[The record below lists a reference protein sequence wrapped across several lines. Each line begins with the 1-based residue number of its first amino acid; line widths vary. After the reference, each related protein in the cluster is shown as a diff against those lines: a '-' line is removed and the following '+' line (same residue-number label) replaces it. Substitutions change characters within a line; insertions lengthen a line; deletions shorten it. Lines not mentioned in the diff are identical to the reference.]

1 MHTAQCRCRRLGKGK
16 LRVSDLLAEDSLQL
30 RLHTPSTAKSLAT
43 SISYSAPAE
52 FLDPTPFLGVNC
64 LLITH
69 GIGFNFF
76 DQRTWDAYVER
87 LAGVPVCAI
96 AFVTG
101 VAHRL
106 IPTPLVEAAKA
117 HGIPLLEV
125 PSVVPALQ
133 LQRFVTSV
141 LEAERFA
148 LTRRSWEL
156 ADRCAKAAR
165 SGGSLR
171 AVLAEVAAAAEGHCA
186 IFDTTGA
193 LISCWPASS
202 RWTAE
207 DLRQDRGTPG
217 SSFAL
222 PTGGTDHF
230 QLVVRGGTNGEPL
243 ATLIGPASS
252 ILAMQLNSAFRASSP
267 HLGKLERLMLQL
279 EDWQGVALKELT
291 RTFRNTGLDPQAP
304 TFLLVAEPDKA
315 QLPHAWRIRL
325 AVQEHLNNTHVFT
338 YRGSIY
344 ALAQARTD
352 TGADWDALPGR
363 LLESLG
369 RIVPGLPL
377 VVKGPLRSVD
387 ELRLGLAHAQRLVRQ
402 VSGPTIAAPMSME
415 SLVVATA
422 GSGAHAAAENLLA
435 PLRDYDRE
443 NNGQLLQTLRA
454 YLDHDAHP
462 SRVCQALFIHRNTLS
477 KRLALMSRL
486 LNVRLD
492 TLDGLTTC
500 LLAIRVTDAAP

>member
-1 MHTAQCRCRRLGKGK
+1 M
-16 LRVSDLLAEDSLQL
+16 RVSDLLAEDSLQL
-30 RLHTPSTAKSLAT
+30 RLHTPSTAKRLAT
-43 SISYSAPAE
+43 SISYTAPAE
-52 FLDPTPFLGVNC
+52 FLDPTPFLGANC

-106 IPTPLVEAAKA
+106 IPTPLVEAARA

-148 LTRRSWEL
+148 LTRQSWEL
-156 ADRCAKAAR
+156 ADLCARAAR

-171 AVLAEVAAAAEGHCA
+171 AVLAEVAAAAEGQCA
-186 IFDTTGA
+186 VFDTTGA
-193 LISCWPASS
+193 LISCWPTSS

-207 DLRQDRGTPG
+207 DLRLDLRGTPG
-217 SSFAL
+217 ASFAL
-222 PTGGTDHF
+222 PTGGTEHF
-230 QLVVRGGTNGEPL
+230 QLVVRGGTTGEPL

-252 ILAMQLNSAFRASSP
+252 ILAMQLNSAFKASAP
-267 HLGKLERLMLQL
+267 HQAKLERLMQQL

-291 RTFRNTGLDPQAP
+291 RTFRTTGLDPHAP
-304 TFLLVAEPDKA
+304 TFLVVAEPEKA

-325 AVQEHLNNTHVFT
+325 AVQEHLNNAHVFT
-338 YRGSIY
+338 YRGSFY

-352 TGADWDALPGR
+352 TAAAWDAVPDR
-363 LLESLG
+363 LLDSL
-369 RIVPGLPL
+369 RQVVPGLSL
-377 VVKGPLRSVD
+377 VIKGPLGSVD

-402 VSGPTIAAPMSME
+402 VKGPAIAAPMSIE
-415 SLVVATA
+415 SLVLATA

-435 PLRDYDRE
+435 PLRNYDLA
-443 NNGQLLQTLRA
+443 NNGRLMPTLRA
-454 YLDHDAHP
+454 YLDHNAQP
-462 SRVCQALFIHRNTLS
+462 SRVCQSLYIHRNTLS

-500 LLAIRVTDAAP
+500 MLAVRITDDEP

>member
-1 MHTAQCRCRRLGKGK
+1 M
-16 LRVSDLLAEDSLQL
+16 RVSDLLAEDALQL
-30 RLHTPSTAKSLAT
+30 RLHTPSTAESLST

-52 FLDPTPFLGVNC
+52 FLDPTPFLGANC

-106 IPTPLVEAAKA
+106 IPKPLVEAAKA

-148 LTRRSWEL
+148 LTRQSWEL
-156 ADRCAKAAR
+156 ADLCAKAAR

-171 AVLAEVAAAAEGHCA
+171 AVLAEVAAAAGGQCA

-193 LISCWPASS
+193 LISCWPAGS
-202 RWTAE
+202 RWSAE
-207 DLRQDRGTPG
+207 DLRRDRGTPR

-230 QLVVRGGTNGEPL
+230 QLVVRGGTTGEPL

-252 ILAMQLNSAFRASSP
+252 ILAMQLNSAFKASAP
-267 HLGKLERLMLQL
+267 HQAKLERLMQQL

-291 RTFRNTGLDPQAP
+291 RTYRATGLDPHAP
-304 TFLLVAEPDKA
+304 TFLVVAEPDKA

-325 AVQEHLNNTHVFT
+325 AVQEHLNNVHVFT
-338 YRGSIY
+338 YRGAIY

-352 TGADWDALPGR
+352 TGADWDAIPDR
-363 LLESLG
+363 LLDSLR
-369 RIVPGLPL
+369 RIVPGLRL
-377 VVKGPLRSVD
+377 VIKGPLRSVD

-402 VSGPTIAAPMSME
+402 VGMPTIAAPMSIE
-415 SLVVATA
+415 SLVLATA

-435 PLRDYDRE
+435 PLLDYDRA
-443 NNGQLLQTLRA
+443 NNGRLLPTLRA
-454 YLDHDAHP
+454 YLEHDAQP
-462 SRVCQALFIHRNTLS
+462 SKVCQSLYIHRNTLS

-500 LLAIRVTDAAP
+500 LLAVRITDDAP

>member
-1 MHTAQCRCRRLGKGK
+1 MKVK
-16 LRVSDLLAEDSLQL
+16 DLLAEDSLQL
-30 RLHTPSTAKSLAT
+30 RLHTPSTTRSLAT
-43 SISYSAPAE
+43 SISYAAPAE
-52 FLDPTPFLGVNC
+52 FLDPTPFLGANC

-101 VAHRL
+101 AAHRL
-106 IPTPLVEAAKA
+106 IPTPLLEAAKA

-148 LTRRSWEL
+148 LTRQSWEL

-165 SGGSLR
+165 SGGSLT
-171 AVLAEVAAAAEGHCA
+171 AVLAEVAFAAGGQCA

-207 DLRQDRGTPG
+207 DLRRDERGTPG

-230 QLVVRGGTNGEPL
+230 QLVVRGGASGEPL

-252 ILAMQLNSAFRASSP
+252 ILAMQLNSAFKASVP
-267 HLGKLERLMLQL
+267 HQAKLERLMHQL

-291 RTFRNTGLDPQAP
+291 RTLRATGLDPHAP
-304 TFLLVAEPDKA
+304 TFLVVAAPDRA

-325 AVQEHLNNTHVFT
+325 AVQEHLNNAHVFT
-338 YRGSIY
+338 YRGSFY
-344 ALAQARTD
+344 AIAQARTD
-352 TGADWDALPGR
+352 TATDWEAIPGR
-363 LLESLG
+363 LLDSLR

-377 VVKGPLRSVD
+377 VIKGPLRSVD
-387 ELRLGLAHAQRLVRQ
+387 ELRLGLAHAQRLVRE
-402 VSGPTIAAPMSME
+402 VTGPAIAAPMSIE

-435 PLRDYDRE
+435 PLLNYDLA
-443 NNGQLLQTLRA
+443 NNGRLLPTLRA
-454 YLDHDAHP
+454 YLDHDAQP
-462 SRVCQALFIHRNTLS
+462 SKACQALFIHRNTLS
-477 KRLALMSRL
+477 KRLALMSGL

-500 LLAIRVTDAAP
+500 MLAVRITDAAP

>member
-1 MHTAQCRCRRLGKGK
+1 M
-16 LRVSDLLAEDSLQL
+16 RVSDLLAEDALQL
-30 RLHTPSTAKSLAT
+30 RLHTPSTAKSLST

-52 FLDPTPFLGVNC
+52 FLDPTPFLGANC

-106 IPTPLVEAAKA
+106 IPKPLVEAAKA

-148 LTRRSWEL
+148 LTRQSWEL
-156 ADRCAKAAR
+156 ADSCAKAAR
-165 SGGSLR
+165 SGGSLG
-171 AVLAEVAAAAEGHCA
+171 AVLAEVAAAAGGKCA

-193 LISCWPASS
+193 LISCWPAGS

-207 DLRQDRGTPG
+207 DLRHDRGTPR

-230 QLVVRGGTNGEPL
+230 QLVVRGGASGEPL

-252 ILAMQLNSAFRASSP
+252 ILAMQLNSAFKASAP
-267 HLGKLERLMLQL
+267 HQAKLERLMQQL

-291 RTFRNTGLDPQAP
+291 RTFRATGLDPHAP
-304 TFLLVAEPDKA
+304 TFLVVAEPDRS

-325 AVQEHLNNTHVFT
+325 AVQEHLNNAHVFT

-352 TGADWDALPGR
+352 PGADWDAIPDR
-363 LLESLG
+363 LLDSLR
-369 RIVPGLPL
+369 RIVPGLRL
-377 VVKGPLRSVD
+377 VIKGPLGSVD
-387 ELRLGLAHAQRLVRQ
+387 ELRLGLTHAQRLVRR
-402 VSGPTIAAPMSME
+402 VGAPTIAAPMSIE
-415 SLVVATA
+415 SLVLATA
-422 GSGAHAAAENLLA
+422 GSGAHTAAENLLA
-435 PLRDYDRE
+435 PLLDYDRA
-443 NNGQLLQTLRA
+443 NNGRLLPTLRA
-454 YLDHDAHP
+454 YLEHDAQP
-462 SRVCQALFIHRNTLS
+462 SRVCQSLYIHRNTLS

-486 LNVRLD
+486 MNVRLD

-500 LLAIRVTDAAP
+500 LLAVRITDEAP

>member
-1 MHTAQCRCRRLGKGK
+1 M
-16 LRVSDLLAEDSLQL
+16 AEDTLQL
-30 RLHTPSTAKSLAT
+30 RLHTPSTAKSLST

-52 FLDPTPFLGVNC
+52 FLDPTPFLGANC

-106 IPTPLVEAAKA
+106 IPKPLVEAAKA

-148 LTRRSWEL
+148 LTRQSWEL
-156 ADRCAKAAR
+156 ADLCAKAAR

-171 AVLAEVAAAAEGHCA
+171 AVLAEVAAAAEGQCA

-202 RWTAE
+202 RWAAE
-207 DLRQDRGTPG
+207 DLRHNRGAQS

-230 QLVVRGGTNGEPL
+230 QLVVRGGTTGEPL

-252 ILAMQLNSAFRASSP
+252 ILAMQLNSAFKASAP
-267 HLGKLERLMLQL
+267 HQAKLERLMQQL

-291 RTFRNTGLDPQAP
+291 RTFRATGLDPHAP

-325 AVQEHLNNTHVFT
+325 AVQEHLNNAHVFT

-352 TGADWDALPGR
+352 TGADWEGIPDR
-363 LLESLG
+363 LLGSL
-369 RIVPGLPL
+369 RPIVPGLRL
-377 VVKGPLRSVD
+377 VIKGPLRSVD

-402 VSGPTIAAPMSME
+402 VGMPTVAASMSIE
-415 SLVVATA
+415 SLVLATA

-435 PLRDYDRE
+435 PLLEYDRV
-443 NNGQLLQTLRA
+443 NNGRLLPTLRA
-454 YLDHDAHP
+454 YLDHDAQP
-462 SRVCQALFIHRNTLS
+462 SKACRALYIHRNTLS

-492 TLDGLTTC
+492 TLEGLTTC
-500 LLAIRVTDAAP
+500 MLAVRITDDAP

>member
-1 MHTAQCRCRRLGKGK
+1 M
-16 LRVSDLLAEDSLQL
+16 RVSDLLAEDSLQL

-52 FLDPTPFLGVNC
+52 FLDPTPFLGANC

-106 IPTPLVEAAKA
+106 IPKPLVEAAKA
-117 HGIPLLEV
+117 HQIPLLEV

-148 LTRRSWEL
+148 LTRQSWEL

-171 AVLAEVAAAAEGHCA
+171 AVLAQVGAAADGQCA
-186 IFDTTGA
+186 VFDTTGA
-193 LISCWPASS
+193 LVSCWPAGS

-207 DLRQDRGTPG
+207 DLRQDGRGAPG

-230 QLVVRGGTNGEPL
+230 QLVVRGGTTGEPL

-252 ILAMQLNSAFRASSP
+252 ILAMQLNSAFKAGAP
-267 HLGKLERLMLQL
+267 HQGKLERLMLQL

-291 RTFRNTGLDPQAP
+291 RTFRATGLDAHAP
-304 TFLLVAEPDKA
+304 TFLLAAEPDRT
-315 QLPHAWRIRL
+315 QLPNAWRIRL
-325 AVQEHLNNTHVFT
+325 AVQDHLNNAHVFT

-352 TGADWDALPGR
+352 TAADWQVIPDR
-363 LLESLG
+363 LLASL
-369 RIVPGLPL
+369 RQIVPGLPL
-377 VVKGPLRSVD
+377 VIKGPLRSVD

-402 VSGPTIAAPMSME
+402 VSEPTIAAPMSIE

-435 PLRDYDRE
+435 PLLEYDRA
-443 NNGQLLQTLRA
+443 NNGRLLPTLRA
-454 YLDHDAHP
+454 YLDHDAQP
-462 SRVCQALFIHRNTLS
+462 SRVCQALYIHRNTLS

-492 TLDGLTTC
+492 TLEGLTTC
-500 LLAIRVTDAAP
+500 MLAVRITDAAP

>member
-1 MHTAQCRCRRLGKGK
+1 M
-16 LRVSDLLAEDSLQL
+16 RVSDLLAEDSLQL
-30 RLHTPSTAKSLAT
+30 RLHTPSTAQRLAT
-43 SISYSAPAE
+43 SISYTAPAE
-52 FLDPTPFLGVNC
+52 FLDPTPFLGANC

-148 LTRRSWEL
+148 LTRQSWEL
-156 ADRCAKAAR
+156 ADLCAKAAR

-171 AVLAEVAAAAEGHCA
+171 AVLAEVAAAAEGQCA
-186 IFDTTGA
+186 VFDTTGA

-207 DLRQDRGTPG
+207 DLRHDARGASG

-222 PTGGTDHF
+222 PTGGTEHF
-230 QLVVRGGTNGEPL
+230 QLVVRGGTTGEPL

-252 ILAMQLNSAFRASSP
+252 ILAMQLNSAFKASAP
-267 HLGKLERLMLQL
+267 HQAKLERLMQQL
-279 EDWQGVALKELT
+279 G
-291 RTFRNTGLDPQAP
+291 GLAGCGP
-304 TFLLVAEPDKA
+304 E
-315 QLPHAWRIRL
+315 
-325 AVQEHLNNTHVFT
+325 
-338 YRGSIY
+338 
-344 ALAQARTD
+344 
-352 TGADWDALPGR
+352 GADPDLPRHRPGPARPHLPGG
-363 LLESLG
+363 G
-369 RIVPGLPL
+369 RAGQ
-377 VVKGPLRSVD
+377 GPTAAC
-387 ELRLGLAHAQRLVRQ
+387 LADPAGSAGAPEQRPCLHVSRLVLRPRAGPDGHRRGLGCH
-402 VSGPTIAAPMSME
+402 SGPAAGLSP
-415 SLVVATA
+415 A
-422 GSGAHAAAENLLA
+422 GGARAVPRYQGAL
-435 PLRDYDRE
+435 
-443 NNGQLLQTLRA
+443 GQR
-454 YLDHDAHP
+454 
-462 SRVCQALFIHRNTLS
+462 
-477 KRLALMSRL
+477 
-486 LNVRLD
+486 
-492 TLDGLTTC
+492 G
-500 LLAIRVTDAAP
+500 

>member
-1 MHTAQCRCRRLGKGK
+1 M
-16 LRVSDLLAEDSLQL
+16 RVTDLLAEDSLQL
-30 RLHTPSTAKSLAT
+30 RLHTPSTAERLAT
-43 SISYSAPAE
+43 SISYAAPAE
-52 FLDPTPFLGVNC
+52 FLDPTPFLGSNC

-76 DQRTWDAYVER
+76 DQRTWDAYAER

-106 IPTPLVEAAKA
+106 IPKPLVEAARA

-148 LTRRSWEL
+148 LTRQSWEL
-156 ADRCAKAAR
+156 ADLCAKAAR
-165 SGGSLR
+165 SGGTLR
-171 AVLAEVAAAAEGHCA
+171 AVLAEVAAAAEGECA
-186 IFDTTGA
+186 VFDTTGA

-202 RWTAE
+202 RWSAE
-207 DLRQDRGTPG
+207 DLRLDARGTSG
-217 SSFAL
+217 ASFAL
-222 PTGGTDHF
+222 PTGGTEHF
-230 QLVVRGGTNGEPL
+230 QLVVRGGTAGEPL

-252 ILAMQLNSAFRASSP
+252 ILAMQLNSAFKASPP
-267 HLGKLERLMLQL
+267 HQAKLERLMLQM

-291 RTFRNTGLDPQAP
+291 RTFRTTGLDPHAP
-304 TFLLVAEPDKA
+304 TFLVVAEPDKA

-325 AVQEHLNNTHVFT
+325 AVKEHLNNAHVFT
-338 YRGSIY
+338 YRGAFY

-352 TGADWDALPGR
+352 TAAAWSAVPDR
-363 LLESLG
+363 LLDSL
-369 RIVPGLPL
+369 RQVVPTLSL
-377 VVKGPLRSVD
+377 VIKGPLGSVD

-402 VSGPTIAAPMSME
+402 VKGPAIAAPMSIE
-415 SLVVATA
+415 SLVLATA

-435 PLRDYDRE
+435 PLITYDLA
-443 NNGQLLQTLRA
+443 NNGRLMATLRA
-454 YLDHDAHP
+454 YLDHDAQP
-462 SRVCQALFIHRNTLS
+462 SRVCQSLYIHRNTLS

-500 LLAIRVTDAAP
+500 MLAVRITEDPA

>member
-1 MHTAQCRCRRLGKGK
+1 M
-16 LRVSDLLAEDSLQL
+16 RVSDLLAEDALQL
-30 RLHTPSTAKSLAT
+30 RLHTPSTAQRLAT
-43 SISYSAPAE
+43 SISYTAPAE
-52 FLDPTPFLGVNC
+52 FLDPTPFLGANC

-106 IPTPLVEAAKA
+106 IPKPLVEAAKA

-148 LTRRSWEL
+148 LTRQSWEL
-156 ADRCAKAAR
+156 ADLCAKAAR

-171 AVLAEVAAAAEGHCA
+171 AVLAEVAAAAEGQCA
-186 IFDTTGA
+186 VFDTTGA

-207 DLRQDRGTPG
+207 DLRHDRGSSG

-222 PTGGTDHF
+222 PTGGTEHF
-230 QLVVRGGTNGEPL
+230 QLVVRGGTTGEPL

-252 ILAMQLNSAFRASSP
+252 ILAMQLNRAFQASAP
-267 HLGKLERLMLQL
+267 HQTKLERLMQQL
-279 EDWQGVALKELT
+279 EDWQGVALKEVT
-291 RTFRNTGLDPQAP
+291 RTFRGTGLDAHAP
-304 TFLLVAEPDKA
+304 TFLVVAEPDKA
-315 QLPHAWRIRL
+315 ELPHAWRIRL
-325 AVQEHLNNTHVFT
+325 AVQEHLNNAHVFT
-338 YRGSIY
+338 YRGSFY

-352 TGADWDALPGR
+352 TAADWNVIPDR
-363 LLESLG
+363 LLGSL
-369 RIVPGLPL
+369 RQVVPGMPL
-377 VVKGPLRSVD
+377 VIKGPLGSVD
-387 ELRLGLAHAQRLVRQ
+387 ELRLGLAHAQWLVRQ
-402 VSGPTIAAPMSME
+402 VRGPAVAAPMSIE
-415 SLVVATA
+415 SLVLATA

-435 PLRDYDRE
+435 PLRNYDQA
-443 NNGQLLQTLRA
+443 NNGRLMPTLRA
-454 YLDHDAHP
+454 YLDHDAQP
-462 SRVCQALFIHRNTLS
+462 SRVCQALYIHRNTLS

-500 LLAIRVTDAAP
+500 MLAVRITDDEP

>member
-1 MHTAQCRCRRLGKGK
+1 M
-16 LRVSDLLAEDSLQL
+16 RVSDLLAEDALQL
-30 RLHTPSTAKSLAT
+30 RLHTPSTAKSLST

-52 FLDPTPFLGVNC
+52 FLDPTPFLGANC

-106 IPTPLVEAAKA
+106 IPRPLVEAAKA

-148 LTRRSWEL
+148 LTRQSWEL
-156 ADRCAKAAR
+156 ADLCAKAAR

-171 AVLAEVAAAAEGHCA
+171 AVLAEVAAATQGQCA

-193 LISCWPASS
+193 LISSWPASS

-207 DLRQDRGTPG
+207 DLRHDRGTPA

-222 PTGGTDHF
+222 PTGGTEHF
-230 QLVVRGGTNGEPL
+230 QLVVRGGTTGEPL
-243 ATLIGPASS
+243 ATMIGPASS
-252 ILAMQLNSAFRASSP
+252 ILAMQLNSAFKASAP
-267 HLGKLERLMLQL
+267 HQAKLERLMQQL

-291 RTFRNTGLDPQAP
+291 RTFRTTGLDPHAP
-304 TFLLVAEPDKA
+304 TFLVVAEPNKA
-315 QLPHAWRIRL
+315 QLPQAWRIRL
-325 AVQEHLNNTHVFT
+325 AVQEHLNNAHVFT

-344 ALAQARTD
+344 AMAQARTD
-352 TGADWDALPGR
+352 TGAGWEAIPER
-363 LLESLG
+363 LLDSL
-369 RIVPGLPL
+369 RPIVPGLRL
-377 VVKGPLRSVD
+377 VLKGPLGSVD

-402 VSGPTIAAPMSME
+402 VDMPTIAAPMSIE

-435 PLRDYDRE
+435 PLLDYDRV
-443 NNGQLLQTLRA
+443 NNGRLLPTLRA
-454 YLDHDAHP
+454 YLDHDAQP
-462 SRVCQALFIHRNTLS
+462 SRVCQSLYIHRNTLS

-486 LNVRLD
+486 LNLRLD

-500 LLAIRVTDAAP
+500 MLAVRITDDAP

>member
-1 MHTAQCRCRRLGKGK
+1 M
-16 LRVSDLLAEDSLQL
+16 RVSDLLAEDALQL
-30 RLHTPSTAKSLAT
+30 RLHTPSTAKSLST

-52 FLDPTPFLGVNC
+52 FLDPTPFLGANC

-106 IPTPLVEAAKA
+106 IPTPLVEAAKT

-148 LTRRSWEL
+148 LTRQSWEL
-156 ADRCAKAAR
+156 ADLCAKAAR

-171 AVLAEVAAAAEGHCA
+171 AVLAEVAAAAEGQCA

-193 LISCWPASS
+193 LISCWPAGS

-207 DLRQDRGTPG
+207 DLRHGRGTPG

-222 PTGGTDHF
+222 PTGGTEHF
-230 QLVVRGGTNGEPL
+230 QLVVRGGTTGEPL

-252 ILAMQLNSAFRASSP
+252 ILAMQLNSAFKAGAP
-267 HLGKLERLMLQL
+267 HLAKLERLMAQL

-291 RTFRNTGLDPQAP
+291 RTFRGTGLDPHAP
-304 TFLLVAEPDKA
+304 TFLVVAEPDKA

-325 AVQEHLNNTHVFT
+325 AVQEHLNNVHVFT

-352 TGADWDALPGR
+352 TGADWDAIPDR
-363 LLESLG
+363 LLDSLR
-369 RIVPGLPL
+369 RIVPGLRL
-377 VVKGPLRSVD
+377 VIKGPLRSVD

-402 VSGPTIAAPMSME
+402 VGMPTIAAPMSLE

-435 PLRDYDRE
+435 PLLDYDRAS
-443 NNGQLLQTLRA
+443 NGRLLPTLRA
-454 YLDHDAHP
+454 YLEHDAQP
-462 SRVCQALFIHRNTLS
+462 SKVCQSLYIHRNTLS

-500 LLAIRVTDAAP
+500 LLAVRITDDAP

>member
-1 MHTAQCRCRRLGKGK
+1 MM
-16 LRVSDLLAEDSLQL
+16 RVQDLLAEDSLQL

-52 FLDPTPFLGVNC
+52 FLDPTPFLGANC

-87 LAGVPVCAI
+87 LASVPVCAI

-148 LTRRSWEL
+148 LTRQSWEL
-156 ADRCAKAAR
+156 ADLCAKAAR
-165 SGGSLR
+165 SGGSLG
-171 AVLAEVAAAAEGHCA
+171 AVLAEVGAAAGGQCA

-207 DLRQDRGTPG
+207 DLRRDARGARG

-230 QLVVRGGTNGEPL
+230 QLVVRGGTTGEPL

-252 ILAMQLNSAFRASSP
+252 ILAMQLNSAFKTSVP
-267 HLGKLERLMLQL
+267 HQAKLERLMHQL

-291 RTFRNTGLDPQAP
+291 RTFRTTGLDPHAP
-304 TFLLVAEPDKA
+304 TFLVVAEPEKS

-325 AVQEHLNNTHVFT
+325 AVQEHLNNAHVFT
-338 YRGSIY
+338 YRGAYY

-352 TGADWDALPGR
+352 TAADWGVIPDR
-363 LLESLG
+363 LLDSLG
-369 RIVPGLPL
+369 RMVPGLPL
-377 VVKGPLRSVD
+377 VIKG
-387 ELRLGLAHAQRLVRQ
+387 
-402 VSGPTIAAPMSME
+402 
-415 SLVVATA
+415 
-422 GSGAHAAAENLLA
+422 
-435 PLRDYDRE
+435 
-443 NNGQLLQTLRA
+443 
-454 YLDHDAHP
+454 
-462 SRVCQALFIHRNTLS
+462 
-477 KRLALMSRL
+477 
-486 LNVRLD
+486 
-492 TLDGLTTC
+492 
-500 LLAIRVTDAAP
+500 

>member
-1 MHTAQCRCRRLGKGK
+1 M
-16 LRVSDLLAEDSLQL
+16 RVRDLLAEDSLQL
-30 RLHTPSTAKSLAT
+30 RLHTPSTATSLAT

-52 FLDPTPFLGVNC
+52 FLDPTPFLGANC

-87 LAGVPVCAI
+87 LASVPVCAI

-106 IPTPLVEAAKA
+106 LPTPLVEAAKA

-148 LTRRSWEL
+148 LTRQSWEL
-156 ADRCAKAAR
+156 ADLCAKAAR
-165 SGGSLR
+165 SGGSLK
-171 AVLAEVAAAAEGHCA
+171 AVLAEVGTAAGGHCA

-207 DLRQDRGTPG
+207 DLRTEGRGTAG

-230 QLVVRGGTNGEPL
+230 QLVVRGGTTGEPL

-252 ILAMQLNSAFRASSP
+252 ILAMQLNSAFKASVP
-267 HLGKLERLMLQL
+267 HQAKLERLMHQL

-291 RTFRNTGLDPQAP
+291 RTFRATGLDPHAP
-304 TFLLVAEPDKA
+304 TFLVAAEPDKS

-325 AVQEHLNNTHVFT
+325 AVQEHLNNAHVFT
-338 YRGSIY
+338 YRGAFY

-352 TGADWDALPGR
+352 TAADWDVIPDR
-363 LLESLG
+363 LLDSLG

-377 VVKGPLRSVD
+377 VIKGPLRSVD
-387 ELRLGLAHAQRLVRQ
+387 EVRLGLAHAQRLVRE
-402 VSGPTIAAPMSME
+402 VKGPSIAAPMSIG

-435 PLRDYDRE
+435 PLLHYDRAS
-443 NNGQLLQTLRA
+443 NGQLLPTLRA
-454 YLDHDAHP
+454 YLEHDAQP
-462 SRVCQALFIHRNTLS
+462 SRVCQALYIHRNTLS

-492 TLDGLTTC
+492 TVDGLTTC
-500 LLAIRVTDAAP
+500 MLAVRITDNTL

>member
-1 MHTAQCRCRRLGKGK
+1 M
-16 LRVSDLLAEDSLQL
+16 RVQDLLAEDSLQL

-52 FLDPTPFLGVNC
+52 FLDPTPFLGANC

-148 LTRRSWEL
+148 LTRQSWEL
-156 ADRCAKAAR
+156 ADLCAKAAR
-165 SGGSLR
+165 SGGSLK
-171 AVLAEVAAAAEGHCA
+171 AVLAEVGAAAGGQCA

-207 DLRQDRGTPG
+207 DLRRDGRGYPRVQLRAPHRRNG
-217 SSFAL
+217 PL
-222 PTGGTDHF
+222 PAGG
-230 QLVVRGGTNGEPL
+230 
-243 ATLIGPASS
+243 
-252 ILAMQLNSAFRASSP
+252 
-267 HLGKLERLMLQL
+267 
-279 EDWQGVALKELT
+279 
-291 RTFRNTGLDPQAP
+291 
-304 TFLLVAEPDKA
+304 
-315 QLPHAWRIRL
+315 
-325 AVQEHLNNTHVFT
+325 
-338 YRGSIY
+338 
-344 ALAQARTD
+344 
-352 TGADWDALPGR
+352 PGR
-363 LLESLG
+363 DHRG
-369 RIVPGLPL
+369 AARNPDRAG
-377 VVKGPLRSVD
+377 VVHSCD
-387 ELRLGLAHAQRLVRQ
+387 AAQQRLQGQR
-402 VSGPTIAAPMSME
+402 PAP
-415 SLVVATA
+415 
-422 GSGAHAAAENLLA
+422 
-435 PLRDYDRE
+435 
-443 NNGQLLQTLRA
+443 GQA
-454 YLDHDAHP
+454 
-462 SRVCQALFIHRNTLS
+462 
-477 KRLALMSRL
+477 
-486 LNVRLD
+486 
-492 TLDGLTTC
+492 
-500 LLAIRVTDAAP
+500 

>member
-1 MHTAQCRCRRLGKGK
+1 M
-16 LRVSDLLAEDSLQL
+16 RVADLLAEDSLQL
-30 RLHTPSTAKSLAT
+30 RLHTPSSARSLAT

-52 FLDPTPFLGVNC
+52 FLDPTPFLGANC

-69 GIGFNFF
+69 GIGFNFR

-106 IPTPLVEAAKA
+106 IPAALTVAAGA

-133 LQRFVTSV
+133 VQRFVTSV

-148 LTRRSWEL
+148 LTRQSWAL

-171 AVLAEVAAAAEGHCA
+171 AVLEEVAGAAEGQCA

-193 LISCWPASS
+193 VISCWPAGS

-207 DLRQDRGTPG
+207 DLRQDERGVRG
-217 SSFAL
+217 STFAL

-230 QLVVRGGTNGEPL
+230 HLVVRGGTTGEPL

-252 ILAMQLNSAFRASSP
+252 ILAMQLNSARKASPP
-267 HLGKLERLMLQL
+267 HHAKLERLMLQL
-279 EDWQGVALKELT
+279 EDWQGVALKEVT
-291 RTFRNTGLDPQAP
+291 RTFRATGLDPHAP
-304 TFLLVAEPDKA
+304 TFLMVAHPDKA
-315 QLPHAWRIRL
+315 ELPHAWRIRL
-325 AVQEHLNNTHVFT
+325 AVQEHLNNARVFT
-338 YRGSIY
+338 HGGSLY
-344 ALAQARTD
+344 AIAQARTD
-352 TGADWDALPGR
+352 TAADWDAIPGR
-363 LLESLG
+363 LLDSC
-369 RIVPGLPL
+369 RQSVPGLA
-377 VVKGPLRSVD
+377 VVIKGPLRSVD
-387 ELRLGLAHAQRLVRQ
+387 ELRLGAAHAQRLVRD
-402 VSGPTIAAPMSME
+402 VTVPTLAAPMSIE
-415 SLVVATA
+415 SLMVATA

-435 PLRDYDRE
+435 PLRSYDRA
-443 NNGQLLQTLRA
+443 NNGRLLSTLRA
-454 YLDHDAHP
+454 YLDHDAQP
-462 SRVCQALFIHRNTLS
+462 SRVCEALYIHRNTLS

-500 LLAIRVTDAAP
+500 LLAVRITDDSV